1 MTIDDLKPQVDAAFA
16 VTGAGTPGWPDPH
29 PDRRPGEEEYSRCL
43 DPAKYRILGARV
55 EAWQEVLVRR
65 GLMTTLEA
73 DGAVWWRPTRVGA
86 LPLRVSRLP
95 VDRVADAG
103 VTIAAGDPARVLES
117 VPDCGCDACDSGS
130 ANDLAVLDG
139 LIAVVLAGG
148 VVRVAHGGHVVRRTL
163 DGWSASGL
171 PDRDLPRRW
180 LGGDVPDGAD
190 VVQGEPWF

>member
-1 MTIDDLKPQVDAAFA
+1 MSLEELKLAVDAAFA

-29 PDRRPGEEEYSRCL
+29 PHRRPREEEYSRCL

-65 GLMTTLEA
+65 GLMTAREA
-73 DGAVWWRPTRVGA
+73 DGAVWWRPTRAGA
-86 LPLRVSRLP
+86 LPLRVSRSP
-95 VDRVADAG
+95 VDRVVDAG
-103 VTIAAGDPARVLES
+103 VTVAVGDPARVLES

-139 LIAVVLAGG
+139 LVAVALTGG
-148 VVRVAHGGHVVRRTL
+148 VVRVAHGEYVVTRTV
-163 DGWSASGL
+163 DGWSASGT
-171 PDRDLPRRW
+171 PDRDLARRW
-180 LGGDVPDGAD
+180 LAGDVPGGAD